1 MMTLGILVVGVAGAN
16 ATILLQDDFSYADG
30 SLVGNTPPI
39 GGIWAN
45 HSGTAGDLQ
54 VSNGTVLISD
64 SASED
69 ANSLFATFTTGS
81 LFYGFDVSVADPG
94 SYTGTDFEYFA
105 HFYDSSVND
114 SGNGN
119 FDYRSRID
127 VVDFTATG
135 FKFGFSAGS
144 STADATWGSE
154 LSYGTIYRVVASFDL
169 DSGEARLWVDPTFAA
184 STSITSTAD
193 LPAAG
198 LDGFA
203 FRQASATPDSSLTI
217 DNLSAGTEFVDVV
230 AVPEPGTVALVGLGL
245 VGALYGMRRRR
256 V

>member
-1 MMTLGILVVGVAGAN
+1 MMKNLMITLGILAAGVAGAN
-16 ATILLQDDFSYADG
+16 ATTLLQDDFSYVDG

-39 GGIWAN
+39 GGIWTN
-45 HSGTAGDLQ
+45 HSGTIGDIQ
-54 VSNGTVLISD
+54 VSSETVLLSD

-69 ANSLFATFTTGS
+69 ASSLFAVAATGS
-81 LFYGFDVSVADPG
+81 LFYGFDVSVEDPG

-105 HFYDSSVND
+105 HFYDSS
-114 SGNGN
+114 GN
-119 FDYRSRID
+119 FDFRSRVD

-144 STADATWGSE
+144 STADAIWATE
-154 LSYGTIYRVVASFDL
+154 LSYGTTYRLVASFDL
-169 DSGEARLWVDPTFAA
+169 DTGAASLWVNPTSVG
-184 STSITSTAD
+184 STSITSTGDVA
-193 LPAAG
+193 AAG

-203 FRQASATPDSSLTI
+203 FRQSSATPDMNLTI
-217 DNLSAGTEFVDVV
+217 DNLSVGTEFGDVA

-256 V
+256 M